1 MILKNLFRRKGR
13 TLLTMMGVS
22 IGVAA
27 IIGLGTLA
35 NGLQAGYTAML
46 TGSKADLVLSQP
58 NSFDIS
64 YSSVSEELEHTLL
77 AMPEVESVSGM
88 LQGFVQTE
96 GIPIFFA
103 FGYPEGSFVL
113 DRFEIIAGESIF
125 SREARQLRGKK
136 LMLGASAAE
145 TLDKEPGDTLRLTD
159 SIYRIVGIYE
169 TGDAFEDS
177 GSVLAMPDAQ
187 DLLGKPRQVSLFY
200 LRLKDPALQERLE
213 QRIARQFDDLTLSS
227 TDDFADKQLIGDV
240 LQGYVWAIA
249 GLAIVIGGVGMMNAQ
264 LMSVYERTREIGVL
278 RSVGWSR
285 RRILFLILS
294 EALVVCLA
302 GGALGVAMGWG
313 SLQAFSGVAAF
324 FGATP
329 NQLDGSLLLQT
340 LVVVLVMGV
349 IAGLYP
355 AWRASRLQPVEALRY
370 EGGSSGEGVRRLP
383 VGGMAVQ
390 SLWQRSTRTLLT
402 MGAIG
407 LTVGAIMALEG
418 IVRGT
423 SQTMSDLAV
432 GSDVEVM
439 VRQSNIAD
447 TSLSAIDERIGDRIS
462 ALPEVESASGFVF
475 TAVLVSET
483 SSGFFILQGYEPN
496 GFAIRRF
503 NVTEG
508 SRLSSNHQII
518 LGRTMAEAMN
528 KDVGETIDLG
538 GSRYRIVGIFETGVG
553 WEELGGVVSLRDAQS
568 FAGRPRKVTM
578 YAVKVTDPAQAPA
591 LVHKINERFP
601 EVHAA
606 LAGEFVD
613 QLPDMENADGM
624 INAISVLTIL
634 VGGVGVLNT
643 MLMAVFERTREIG
656 VVRALG
662 WRRRRVLGMILQEA
676 MLLGILGGVG
686 GIAIAFGLV
695 EAIKAAP
702 MIGDAVSAIWSLE
715 VVMRAIAVAFF
726 LGVIGGLYPA
736 FRATRLQPIEA
747 LRYE

>member
-1 MILKNLFRRKGR
+1 MIFKNLFRRKGR

-35 NGLQAGYTAML
+35 TGLQDGYNAML
-46 TGSKADLVLSQP
+46 TGSQADLVLSQP

-64 YSSVSEELEHTLL
+64 FSSVPEEVGQQLL
-77 AMPEVESVSGM
+77 AMPEVSAVSGM
-88 LQGFVQTE
+88 LEGFVQTD

-113 DRFEIIAGESIF
+113 DRFNIIAGESIF
-125 SREARQLRGKK
+125 SREARGLRGKK

-145 TLDKEPGDTLRLTD
+145 TLEKQPGDTLRLTD
-159 SIYRIVGIYE
+159 SVYRIVGIYE

-200 LRLKDPALQERLE
+200 LQLEDPALRDRLE
-213 QRIARQFDDLTLSS
+213 QRITRQFDDLSLSS
-227 TDDFADKQLIGDV
+227 TADFADKQLIGDV

-249 GLAIVIGGVGMMNAQ
+249 GLAILIGGVGMMNAQ

-285 RRILFLILS
+285 WRILLMILS

-302 GGALGVAMGWG
+302 GGLMGVAMGWG
-313 SLQAFSGVAAF
+313 SLRAFSGLAAF

-329 NQLDGSLLLQT
+329 NQLDSGLLLQA
-340 LVVVLVMGV
+340 LIVVLTMGV
-349 IAGLYP
+349 IAGVYP
-355 AWRASRLQPVEALRY
+355 AWRASQLQPVEALRY
-370 EGGSSGEGVRRLP
+370 EGGSSGKGVRRLP

-402 MGAIG
+402 VGAIG

-418 IVRGT
+418 IIRGT
-423 SQTMSDLAV
+423 SQTMSDLAF
-432 GSDVEVM
+432 GSDVEIM

-447 TSLSAIDERIGDRIS
+447 TSLSAIDERIGERIA

-475 TAVLVSET
+475 TAVLVPEAN
-483 SSGFFILQGYEPN
+483 SGFFILQGYEPN
-496 GFAIRRF
+496 GYAVRRF

-508 SRLSSNHQII
+508 NRLSSNHQII
-518 LGRTMAEAMN
+518 LGRTMAEALN
-528 KDVGETIDLG
+528 KKVGETIDLG
-538 GSRYRIVGIFETGVG
+538 GSRFRIVGIFETGVG
-553 WEELGGVVSLRDAQS
+553 WEELGGVVSLRDGQA
-568 FAGRPRKVTM
+568 FAGRPHKVTM
-578 YAVKVTDPAQAPA
+578 FAVKVRDPSQAPG
-591 LVHKINERFP
+591 LVEQINLRFP

-656 VVRALG
+656 VIRALG
-662 WRRRRVLGMILQEA
+662 WRRRRVLGLILRES
-676 MLLGILGGVG
+676 MLLGILGGVSG
-686 GIAIAFGLV
+686 IGIALGLV
-695 EAIKAAP
+695 EGIRLAP
-702 MIGDAVSAIWSLE
+702 LIGDAVTAIWSLE
-715 VVMRAIAVAFF
+715 VVTRAIAVAFF

-736 FRATRLQPIEA
+736 FRATRLQPVEA